1 VSSASE
7 AVGLPQYPVKI
18 ADEQIRVNGAIAAA
32 LTRAVGSMPAL
43 YAVLVIVGGWMILA
57 TWGPLHRVDPYPFPF
72 LLFLNN
78 VVQLVLCSVILVGQR
93 VLGMAADRRAVQT
106 YESAEAIFQR
116 VADLQAHLN
125 RHDQALSRGV
135 SLLETSAHPWIER
148 HRVQPPPQA
157 IDHAAGINGRIAAW
171 LTQRLGSMWAFY
183 ASAGIQLAWIVLAEA
198 GAQRFDPYPFAFMT
212 FLSTL
217 AQLIFMIVIMV
228 GQDVLGRA
236 ADRRSEQTF
245 LDAEA
250 ILHECGRMEARLIAQ
265 DRIIDSLV
273 GYTTAQVTERLAQA
287 IHESYAHA
295 AREARMEA
303 IAGSQA
309 PGFTARLLAWDELP
323 EERKEPSRVQARKVG
338 EMLAAVGCL
347 MVPAFGPASD
357 FAFDD
362 HEVQQLARL
371 EHERQT
377 AEQAAGG
384 PEHGAGQDGRAAP
397 GLVPWEQLPDKARTR
412 YAEAVRRIPALLAG
426 VGFQVLRDGRGAYDG
441 PGEADFTAD
450 EWATL
455 QQAMMASGVLV
466 SLAEGVVDADE
477 MHALIR
483 KLREAS
489 TTHPDRLIRELA
501 ATSTFTTGL
510 RPDTKYADYEG
521 FALQAICSATA
532 ILARKA
538 PGQVA
543 GFREFL
549 TEIAAVVA
557 DANNEGGFFG
567 LGARPRT
574 PHEAAALEA
583 VRKAAELESWP
594 DTHSGERRGWS
605 LRRDRDRGPA
615 GGIWR

>member
-1 VSSASE
+1 VSSASQ
-7 AVGLPQYPVKI
+7 AADLPQPVMA
-18 ADEQIRVNGAIAAA
+18 ADEQVGVNGAIAAA
-32 LTRAVGSMPAL
+32 LTRGVGSMPAL
-43 YAVLVIVGGWMILA
+43 YAVLVIVTGWMILA
-57 TWGPLHRVDPYPFPF
+57 TWGPLHRVDAYPFPF

-106 YESAEAIFQR
+106 YESAEAIFAR
-116 VADLQAHLN
+116 VAGLQAHLD
-125 RHDQALSRGV
+125 RHDRALSRGV
-135 SLLETSAHPWIER
+135 SLLETSAHPWIGR
-148 HRVQPPPQA
+148 HRVQSPPQA
-157 IDHAAGINGRIAAW
+157 IDQAPGVNGRIAAW
-171 LTQRLGSMWAFY
+171 LTRRLGSMWAFY

-198 GAQRFDPYPFAFMT
+198 GVQRFDPYPFAFMT

-250 ILHECGRMEARLIAQ
+250 ILHECGRMEARLVAQ

-273 GYTTAQVTERLAQA
+273 GYTTTQVTEHLARA
-287 IHESYAHA
+287 IHTAQLQTA
-295 AREARMEA
+295 PGNGKA
-303 IAGSQA
+303 AGSG
-309 PGFTARLLAWDELP
+309 PGLRPWQDLP
-323 EERKEPSRVQARKVG
+323 EELREAGRVQARQVG
-338 EMLAAVGCL
+338 DRLAAIGCL
-347 MVPAFGPASD
+347 MVPASGPAAAL
-357 FAFDD
+357 AFNDD
-362 HEVQQLARL
+362 EARLLARL
-371 EHERQT
+371 EHDRQV
-377 AEQAAGG
+377 
-384 PEHGAGQDGRAAP
+384 AGQDGRAQP
-397 GLVPWEQLPDKARTR
+397 DLVPWVQLPDQVRAQKT
-412 YAEAVRRIPALLAG
+412 EAVRGIPAMLAG
-426 VGFQVLRDGRGAYDG
+426 VGFQVLRDGTRAGGG
-441 PGEADFTAD
+441 PGEADFTAG

-455 QQAMMASGVLV
+455 QQAMMAAGVLV
-466 SLAEGVVDADE
+466 SLAEGVADADE

-489 TTHPDRLIRELA
+489 VTHPDRLIRELA
-501 ATSTFTTGL
+501 ATTAFTTGL
-510 RPDTKYADYEG
+510 RAGIGYADYEG
-521 FALQAICSATA
+521 PALQAIRSAAA

-574 PHEAAALEA
+574 PHEGAALEA
-583 VRKAAELESWP
+583 VRKAAEP
-594 DTHSGERRGWS
+594 GT
-605 LRRDRDRGPA
+605 
-615 GGIWR
+615 